1 MGIKSIKYRVTKQR
15 MGTGKYKGKTIL
27 MARATNRQR
36 VSFRRLCE
44 DVSTNTTF
52 APEELMAAIQMTFGT
67 AKRYVQ
73 EGDSVELGDFGT
85 LSPSIKSRA
94 VPIDE
99 STEDER
105 AFNPRTDIERA
116 VVKFAPSRKYFT
128 LEDVH
133 FERVDD

>member
-15 MGTGKYKGKTIL
+15 ISLGKHKGKTIL
-27 MARATNRQR
+27 MARATNRER

-44 DVSTNTTF
+44 EVAHNTTF
-52 APEELMAAIQMTFGT
+52 APEEVMAVVGLVFGT
-67 AKRYVQ
+67 AKRHVQ

-99 STEDER
+99 STEDEG

-116 VVKFAPSRKYFT
+116 VVKFAPSRRYFT